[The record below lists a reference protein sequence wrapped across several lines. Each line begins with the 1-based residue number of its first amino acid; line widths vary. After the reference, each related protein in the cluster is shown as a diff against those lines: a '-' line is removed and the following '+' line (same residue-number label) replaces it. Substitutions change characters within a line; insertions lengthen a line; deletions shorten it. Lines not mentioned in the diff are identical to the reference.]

1 MVENDK
7 EKQQDLFG
15 FNLEEKESI
24 LMRLENIKDRN
35 KRIKAKLKK
44 ALKEEEESMF
54 IKIEKKNFKNTIDQ
68 ILVFLSWG
76 RRDDVYVLGDEGD
89 GDNGM
94 LEPNDV
100 FEEELEKSLEVMKK
114 VGQTSIIK
122 FRLPLYEEVFGS
134 LTKKDFV
141 FPGNEDNAYDMYLGG
156 YKELISATIA
166 TLEDYGTVNQDKNIF
181 LLKTEKED
189 IILTNNAFSLESDLR
204 SAFHDVL
211 CF

>member
-1 MVENDK
+1 MDEGIRN
-7 EKQQDLFG
+7 
-15 FNLEEKESI
+15 NLKSDN
-24 LMRLENIKDRN
+24 RLSNE
-35 KRIKAKLKK
+35 A
-44 ALKEEEESMF
+44 
-54 IKIEKKNFKNTIDQ
+54 NFQETIDQ

-89 GDNGM
+89 GDDGM

-100 FEEELEKSLEVMKK
+100 FEEELENSLELMEK

-156 YKELISATIA
+156 YKELISATIV
-166 TLEDYGTVNQDKNIF
+166 TLEKYGTVKKDKNIF
-181 LLKTEKED
+181 FLKTEKED
-189 IILTNNAFSLESDLR
+189 IILTNNSFSLQ
-204 SAFHDVL
+204 SALSSALHDVL

>member
-1 MVENDK
+1 MSKEDK
-7 EKQQDLFG
+7 EEQQDLFG
-15 FNLEEKESI
+15 FNLEEKE
-24 LMRLENIKDRN
+24 LKIKEIN
-35 KRIKAKLKK
+35 KLKK
-44 ALKEEEESMF
+44 IKEKARAEQREAENLKKYKEFRANQEA
-54 IKIEKKNFKNTIDQ
+54 NFQVTMDQ

-89 GDNGM
+89 GDDGM
-94 LEPNDV
+94 LEPHDV

-141 FPGNEDNAYDMYLGG
+141 FPGNEDNSYDMYLGG
-156 YKELISATIA
+156 YKELISATIT
-166 TLEDYGTVNQDKNIF
+166 TLEEYGTVKQDKNIF
-181 LLKTEKED
+181 FLKTEKED
-189 IILTNNAFSLESDLR
+189 IILTNNAFSLESDLWR
-204 SAFHDVL
+204 AFHDVL

>member
-1 MVENDK
+1 MKKKDNK
-7 EKQQDLFG
+7 YQQDLFG
-15 FNLEEKESI
+15 FNPKEKESI
-24 LMRLENIKDRN
+24 LMRLGDIKDRN

-141 FPGNEDNAYDMYLGG
+141 FPGNEDNAYEMYLGG

-166 TLEDYGTVNQDKNIF
+166 TLEECGTVNQDKNIF

-189 IILTNNAFSLESDLR
+189 IILTNNAFSLENDLR

>member
-1 MVENDK
+1 MNDDK
-7 EKQQDLFG
+7 E
-15 FNLEEKESI
+15 
-24 LMRLENIKDRN
+24 
-35 KRIKAKLKK
+35 
-44 ALKEEEESMF
+44 
-54 IKIEKKNFKNTIDQ
+54 NFQETMDQ
-68 ILVFLSWG
+68 ILVFLLWG

-89 GDNGM
+89 DDDDGM

-100 FEEELEKSLEVMKK
+100 FEDELEKSFEVMEK

-141 FPGNEDNAYDMYLGG
+141 FPGNKDNAYDMYLGG

-166 TLEDYGTVNQDKNIF
+166 ILEEYGTVNQDKNIF
-181 LLKTEKED
+181 LLKTKKED
-189 IILTNNAFSLESDLR
+189 INLTNNAFSLQSDLWH
-204 SAFHDVL
+204 AFHDVL

>member
-1 MVENDK
+1 MNDGKEN
-7 EKQQDLFG
+7 F
-15 FNLEEKESI
+15 EET
-24 LMRLENIKDRN
+24 M
-35 KRIKAKLKK
+35 
-44 ALKEEEESMF
+44 
-54 IKIEKKNFKNTIDQ
+54 DQ

-89 GDNGM
+89 GDDGM

-166 TLEDYGTVNQDKNIF
+166 LIGHSGSQTPQSIHSSGFITSM
-181 LLKTEKED
+181 
-189 IILTNNAFSLESDLR
+189 FSPS
-204 SAFHDVL
+204 
-211 CF
+211 

>member
-1 MVENDK
+1 MNDGKEN
-7 EKQQDLFG
+7 F
-15 FNLEEKESI
+15 EET
-24 LMRLENIKDRN
+24 M
-35 KRIKAKLKK
+35 
-44 ALKEEEESMF
+44 
-54 IKIEKKNFKNTIDQ
+54 DQ

-89 GDNGM
+89 GDDGM

-122 FRLPLYEEVFGS
+122 VRLPIYEEVFRS

-141 FPGNEDNAYDMYLGG
+141 FPGNEDNSYDMYLGG

-181 LLKTEKED
+181 LITTEKED
-189 IILTNNAFSLESDLR
+189 IILTNNAFSLESALR
-204 SAFHDVL
+204 SALHEVL

>member
-1 MVENDK
+1 MDEGITN
-7 EKQQDLFG
+7 
-15 FNLEEKESI
+15 NLKS
-24 LMRLENIKDRN
+24 DN
-35 KRIKAKLKK
+35 KLSNEA
-44 ALKEEEESMF
+44 
-54 IKIEKKNFKNTIDQ
+54 NFQETIDQ

-89 GDNGM
+89 GDDGM

-100 FEEELEKSLEVMKK
+100 FEEELENSLELREK
-114 VGQTSIIK
+114 VGQTLIIK

-141 FPGNEDNAYDMYLGG
+141 FPGNEDNSYDMYLGG

-181 LLKTEKED
+181 LLTTEKED
-189 IILTNNAFSLESDLR
+189 IILTNNAFSLESALR
-204 SAFHDVL
+204 SALHEVL

>member
-1 MVENDK
+1 MKKKDNK
-7 EKQQDLFG
+7 YQQDLFG
-15 FNLEEKESI
+15 FNPKEKESI
-24 LMRLENIKDRN
+24 LMRLGDIKDRN

-44 ALKEEEESMF
+44 ALKEEAESMF

-141 FPGNEDNAYDMYLGG
+141 FPGNEDNAYEMYLGG

-166 TLEDYGTVNQDKNIF
+166 TLEECGTVNQDKNIF

-189 IILTNNAFSLESDLR
+189 IILTNNAFSLEGALSRALY
-204 SAFHDVL
+204 DVL

>member
-1 MVENDK
+1 MDEGIRN
-7 EKQQDLFG
+7 
-15 FNLEEKESI
+15 NLKSD
-24 LMRLENIKDRN
+24 N
-35 KRIKAKLKK
+35 RISNEA
-44 ALKEEEESMF
+44 
-54 IKIEKKNFKNTIDQ
+54 NFQETIDQ

-89 GDNGM
+89 GDDGM

-100 FEEELEKSLEVMKK
+100 FEEELENSLELMEK

-156 YKELISATIA
+156 YKELISATIV
-166 TLEDYGTVNQDKNIF
+166 TFEKYGTVKQDKNIF
-181 LLKTEKED
+181 FLKTEKED
-189 IILTNNAFSLESDLR
+189 IILTNNSFSLQ
-204 SAFHDVL
+204 SALSSALHDVL

>member
-1 MVENDK
+1 MNDDK
-7 EKQQDLFG
+7 E
-15 FNLEEKESI
+15 
-24 LMRLENIKDRN
+24 
-35 KRIKAKLKK
+35 
-44 ALKEEEESMF
+44 
-54 IKIEKKNFKNTIDQ
+54 NFQETMDQ
-68 ILVFLSWG
+68 ILIFLSWG
-76 RRDDVYVLGDEGD
+76 RRDDVYVMGDEGD
-89 GDNGM
+89 GDDGM
-94 LEPNDV
+94 LEPYDV
-100 FEEELEKSLEVMKK
+100 FEEELEKSLEVMEK

-166 TLEDYGTVNQDKNIF
+166 TLEECGTVNQDKNIF

-189 IILTNNAFSLESDLR
+189 IILTNNAFSLENDLR

>member
-1 MVENDK
+1 MSKNDK

-15 FNLEEKESI
+15 FNLEEKE
-24 LMRLENIKDRN
+24 LKIKEIN
-35 KRIKAKLKK
+35 KLKK
-44 ALKEEEESMF
+44 IKEEAIS
-54 IKIEKKNFKNTIDQ
+54 KIANRKHKEQEKKNRLIDEANFQETMDQ

-89 GDNGM
+89 GDDGM
-94 LEPNDV
+94 LEPHDV
-100 FEEELEKSLEVMKK
+100 FEEELEKSFEVMEK
-114 VGQTSIIK
+114 VEQTSIIK

-166 TLEDYGTVNQDKNIF
+166 ILEEYGTVNQDKNIF
-181 LLKTEKED
+181 LLKTKKED
-189 IILTNNAFSLESDLR
+189 INLTNNAFSLQSDLWH
-204 SAFHDVL
+204 AFHDVL

>member
-1 MVENDK
+1 MSKEDK

-15 FNLEEKESI
+15 FNLEEKE
-24 LMRLENIKDRN
+24 LKIKEIN
-35 KRIKAKLKK
+35 KLKK
-44 ALKEEEESMF
+44 IKEEAIS
-54 IKIEKKNFKNTIDQ
+54 KIANRKHKEQEKKNRLIDEANFQETMDQ

-89 GDNGM
+89 GDDSM
-94 LEPNDV
+94 LESYEV
-100 FEEELEKSLEVMKK
+100 FEEKLEKSLEVMKK

-141 FPGNEDNAYDMYLGG
+141 FPGNEDNAYEMYLGG

-166 TLEDYGTVNQDKNIF
+166 TLEEYGTVNQDKNIF

-189 IILTNNAFSLESDLR
+189 IILTNNAFSLESALS
-204 SAFHDVL
+204 SALHDVL

>member
-1 MVENDK
+1 MDEGIRN
-7 EKQQDLFG
+7 
-15 FNLEEKESI
+15 NLKSDN
-24 LMRLENIKDRN
+24 RLSNE
-35 KRIKAKLKK
+35 A
-44 ALKEEEESMF
+44 
-54 IKIEKKNFKNTIDQ
+54 NFQETIDQ

-76 RRDDVYVLGDEGD
+76 RRDDLYVLGDEGD
-89 GDNGM
+89 GDDGM

-100 FEEELEKSLEVMKK
+100 FEEELENSLELMEK

-156 YKELISATIA
+156 YKELISATIV
-166 TLEDYGTVNQDKNIF
+166 TLEKYGTVKQDKNIF
-181 LLKTEKED
+181 FLKTEKED
-189 IILTNNAFSLESDLR
+189 IILTNNSFSLQ
-204 SAFHDVL
+204 SALSSALHDVL

>member
-1 MVENDK
+1 MNDDK
-7 EKQQDLFG
+7 E
-15 FNLEEKESI
+15 
-24 LMRLENIKDRN
+24 
-35 KRIKAKLKK
+35 
-44 ALKEEEESMF
+44 
-54 IKIEKKNFKNTIDQ
+54 NFQKTMDQ
-68 ILVFLSWG
+68 ILVFLLWG

-89 GDNGM
+89 GDDGM
-94 LEPNDV
+94 LEPHDV
-100 FEEELEKSLEVMKK
+100 FQEELEKSLEVMKK
-114 VGQTSIIK
+114 VGQTSTIK

-141 FPGNEDNAYDMYLGG
+141 FPGNEDNSYDMYLGG

-189 IILTNNAFSLESDLR
+189 IILTNNAFSLESDLWR
-204 SAFHDVL
+204 AFHDVL

>member
-1 MVENDK
+1 MKKKNNK
-7 EKQQDLFG
+7 YQQDLFG
-15 FNLEEKESI
+15 FNPKEKESI
-24 LMRLENIKDRN
+24 LMRLGDIKDRN

-44 ALKEEEESMF
+44 ALKEEAESMF

-166 TLEDYGTVNQDKNIF
+166 TLEECGTVNQDKNIF

-189 IILTNNAFSLESDLR
+189 IILTNNAFSLESDLSR
-204 SAFHDVL
+204 AFHDVL

>member
-1 MVENDK
+1 MNDGKEN
-7 EKQQDLFG
+7 F
-15 FNLEEKESI
+15 EET
-24 LMRLENIKDRN
+24 M
-35 KRIKAKLKK
+35 
-44 ALKEEEESMF
+44 
-54 IKIEKKNFKNTIDQ
+54 DQ

-89 GDNGM
+89 GGM

-141 FPGNEDNAYDMYLGG
+141 FPGNEDNSYDMYLGG

-181 LLKTEKED
+181 LLTTQKED
-189 IILTNNAFSLESDLR
+189 IILTNNAFSLESALR
-204 SAFHDVL
+204 SALYDVL

>member
-1 MVENDK
+1 MKKKDNK
-7 EKQQDLFG
+7 YQQDLFG
-15 FNLEEKESI
+15 FNPKEKESI
-24 LMRLENIKDRN
+24 LMRLEDIKDRN

-44 ALKEEEESMF
+44 ALKEEAESMF

-166 TLEDYGTVNQDKNIF
+166 TLEECGTVNQDKNIF

-189 IILTNNAFSLESDLR
+189 IILTNNAFSLEGALSRALY
-204 SAFHDVL
+204 DVL